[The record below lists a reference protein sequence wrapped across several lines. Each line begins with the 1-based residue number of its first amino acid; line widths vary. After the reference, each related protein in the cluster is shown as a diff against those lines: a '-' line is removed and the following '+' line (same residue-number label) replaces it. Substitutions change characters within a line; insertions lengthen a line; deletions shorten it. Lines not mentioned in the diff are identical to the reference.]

1 MAKRLE
7 EGADE
12 DVDCQLVSL
21 NNQQLKQESFTDNI
35 DEVFTE
41 VGEFG
46 NYIDLTYKYSLQL
59 NTTPEFATNSIY
71 CMCVQQH
78 RNKPNESFELLIRR
92 VHLINLDTK
101 EFHIS

>member
-7 EGADE
+7 EGTDE

-21 NNQQLKQESFTDNI
+21 NKQQLKHDSFTDNI

-46 NYIDLTYKYSLQL
+46 N
-59 NTTPEFATNSIY
+59 
-71 CMCVQQH
+71 
-78 RNKPNESFELLIRR
+78 
-92 VHLINLDTK
+92 
-101 EFHIS
+101 

>member
-1 MAKRLE
+1 MAKRLK

-21 NNQQLKQESFTDNI
+21 NNQLKQESFTDNI

-46 NYIDLTYKYSLQL
+46 N
-59 NTTPEFATNSIY
+59 
-71 CMCVQQH
+71 
-78 RNKPNESFELLIRR
+78 
-92 VHLINLDTK
+92 
-101 EFHIS
+101 

>member
-21 NNQQLKQESFTDNI
+21 NKQQLKEESFTDNI

-46 NYIDLTYKYSLQL
+46 N
-59 NTTPEFATNSIY
+59 
-71 CMCVQQH
+71 
-78 RNKPNESFELLIRR
+78 
-92 VHLINLDTK
+92 
-101 EFHIS
+101 